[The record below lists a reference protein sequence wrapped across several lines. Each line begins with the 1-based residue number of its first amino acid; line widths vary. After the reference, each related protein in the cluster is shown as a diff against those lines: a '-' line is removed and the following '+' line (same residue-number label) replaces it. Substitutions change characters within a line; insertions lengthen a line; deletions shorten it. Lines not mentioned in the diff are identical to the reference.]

1 MRCTCRTTGRYRA
14 IRGPSVRL
22 PPPPIA
28 ISAAALRV
36 GRHEHQNRPT
46 RRIALRRI
54 AARARPRCPREALPG
69 VPSSTAAEQAFE
81 FYRNVVA
88 NDLCHFVA
96 LTDGEVVGWCDVL
109 PTHGESRIHVGTL
122 GIGLIASAR
131 RQGTGAALM
140 EATIAK
146 AWAKGLS
153 RIELTVRAD
162 NLNARALYERMGFR
176 MEGLHHRAFLVDG
189 EFYDSYSMA
198 LLRRDGARPSR
209 PADPQEKP

>member
-1 MRCTCRTTGRYRA
+1 MTTK
-14 IRGPSVRL
+14 IVPLTESHFD
-22 PPPPIA
+22 
-28 ISAAALRV
+28 ALRLV
-36 GRHEHQNRPT
+36 LDLVAREKRYL
-46 RRIALRRI
+46 AFLR
-54 AARARPRCPREALPG
+54 APP
-69 VPSSTAAEQAFE
+69 AEQAFE

-131 RQGTGAALM
+131 HQGTGAALM

-176 MEGLHHRAFLVDG
+176 MEGLHQRAFFVDG